1 MIEFVGFIT
10 EHDLIKES
18 KTFQEYQANPENTQA
33 LIDQITSH
41 LDKGVIIF
49 GWMGYTYDLT
59 DQTPIA
65 PHAYYTDGVLIW
77 PSYLKYY
84 LVKYPAFN
92 LDEATVRRIFQ
103 RISCPLMIHP
113 EDLFKMES
121 VLSEKLNS
129 AS

>member
-1 MIEFVGFIT
+1 MRFIGFIK
-10 EHDLIKES
+10 EHDSIKES
-18 KTFQEYQANPENTQA
+18 KDFQEYQTDSEDAKSFIN
-33 LIDQITSH
+33 QIIGH

-49 GWMGYTYDLT
+49 GWMGYAYDLI

-84 LVKYPAFN
+84 LLKYPTFD
-92 LDEATVRRIFQ
+92 LDQLTTRQILNQV
-103 RISCPLMIHP
+103 
-113 EDLFKMES
+113 DES
-121 VLSEKLNS
+121 VMINSDRLSEMEKTLGEKLHS